1 MLNPVAMATSLNANL
16 NTSDFRIH
24 STKVR
29 VRLAVSSFYFFQGLC
44 FASWASRIPDIKTA
58 LQLSDGAMGSILF
71 ALPAGQM
78 VTMPLS
84 GYLVGKYGSKNIMHF
99 SLPLYSLAMIVLAL
113 CTQAWHLA
121 GALFLFGVTGNFCNI
136 SVNTQGVNAER
147 MYHRPIMSS
156 FHGAWSLAG
165 FAGALIGLF
174 AGAMALSPLHHFAA
188 ISAFSFLATYANVR
202 YLVGDTTPK
211 TAPAEKKKF
220 FSKPDPLILQLGIIG
235 FFAMSCE
242 GAMFD
247 WSGVYFQDV
256 IGAEGAWTTL
266 GYACFMV
273 MMAAGRFLGDTIVAK
288 TGKKRIMQI
297 NGLLI
302 AAGLLIAVLFPYI
315 STAAFG
321 FLLVGLGVSTNIPNV
336 YSMVGQQQK
345 MSASA
350 AIAAIAS
357 ISYLGFLLGPP
368 LIGYIS
374 EILNL
379 RISYAFVA
387 IFGLMITAMVT
398 RLKVIR

>member
-1 MLNPVAMATSLNANL
+1 MAISFNANL
-16 NTSDFRIH
+16 NTSDLRIH

-29 VRLAVSSFYFFQGLC
+29 VRIAVSSFYFFQGLC

-78 VTMPLS
+78 CTMPVS
-84 GYLVGKYGSKNIMHF
+84 GYLVGKYGSRNIMHF
-99 SLPLYSLAMIVLAL
+99 SLPLYSLAMVLLSL
-113 CTQAWHLA
+113 CTGAWQLA
-121 GALFLFGVTGNFCNI
+121 AALFLFGVTGNLCNI

-147 MYHRPIMSS
+147 MYNRPIMAS

-165 FAGALIGLF
+165 FTGALIGLL
-174 AGAMALSPLHHFAA
+174 AGAMKLTPMYHFAL
-188 ISAFSFLATYANVR
+188 ISVISFIATYANVK
-202 YLVGDTTPK
+202 YLVGDSAPK
-211 TAPAEKKKF
+211 TATPEKKKF

-247 WSGVYFQDV
+247 WSGVYFKDIV
-256 IGAEGAWTTL
+256 GAQGAWTSL

-273 MMAAGRFLGDTIVAK
+273 MMATGRFVGDKIVAK
-288 TGKKRIMQI
+288 TGKKRIMQL

-321 FLLVGLGVSTNIPNV
+321 FLLVGFGVSTNIPNV
-336 YSMVGQQQK
+336 YSMVGQQKK

-350 AIAAIAS
+350 ALAAIAS

-379 RISYAFVA
+379 RISYALIAV
-387 IFGLMITAMVT
+387 FGVMISVMVT

>member
-1 MLNPVAMATSLNANL
+1 MAASVNTHLD
-16 NTSDFRIH
+16 TSDLKIH

-29 VRLAVSSFYFFQGLC
+29 VRIAVSSFYFFQGLC

-58 LQLSDGAMGSILF
+58 LELSDGAMGSILF

-78 VTMPLS
+78 ITMPLS
-84 GYLVGKYGSKNIMHF
+84 GYLVGKYGSKAIMHF
-99 SLPLYSLAMIVLAL
+99 SLPLYSLSMILLAL
-113 CTQAWHLA
+113 CGHAWELA

-165 FAGALIGLF
+165 FTGALIGLL
-174 AGAMALSPLHHFAA
+174 AGGLKLSPMHHFVA
-188 ISAFSFLATYANVR
+188 ISAISFIATYTNVK
-202 YLVGDTTPK
+202 YLVGDSTPK
-211 TAPAEKKKF
+211 TAATEKKKF
-220 FSKPDPLILQLGIIG
+220 FSKPDPFILQLGIIG

-247 WSGVYFQDV
+247 WSGVYFQEV
-256 IGAEGAWTTL
+256 VGANGAWTSL
-266 GYACFMV
+266 GYACFMF
-273 MMAAGRFLGDTIVAK
+273 MMTAGRFVGDKIVAK
-288 TGKKRIMQI
+288 TGKRKIMQM

-302 AAGLLIAVLFPYI
+302 TVGLLIAVLFPNI
-315 STAAFG
+315 PAAVFG
-321 FLLVGLGVSTNIPNV
+321 FLLVGFGVSTNIPNV
-336 YSMVGQQQK
+336 YSMVGRQQK
-345 MSASA
+345 MSASTA
-350 AIAAIAS
+350 LAAIAS

-374 EILNL
+374 ELLNL

-387 IFGLMITAMVT
+387 LFGLMISVMVT
-398 RLKVIR
+398 RLKAIE

>member
-1 MLNPVAMATSLNANL
+1 MATSINTNL
-16 NTSDFRIH
+16 DTTDLKIH

-29 VRLAVSSFYFFQGLC
+29 VRIAVSSFYFFQGLC

-58 LQLSDGAMGSILF
+58 LELSDGAMGSILF

-78 VTMPLS
+78 CTMPVS
-84 GYLVGKYGSKNIMHF
+84 GYLVGKYGSKRIMHF
-99 SLPLYSLAMIVLAL
+99 SLPLYSLAMILLSL
-113 CTQAWHLA
+113 CTHAWQLA
-121 GALFLFGVTGNFCNI
+121 AALFLFGITGNLCNI

-147 MYHRPIMSS
+147 MYHRPIMAS

-165 FAGALIGLF
+165 FTGALIGLL
-174 AGAMALSPLHHFAA
+174 AGAFSLSPTHHFAV
-188 ISAFSFLATYANVR
+188 ISVISFMATYANVK
-202 YLVGDTTPK
+202 YLVGDSTPR
-211 TAPAEKKKF
+211 TETPEKKKF

-247 WSGVYFQDV
+247 WSGVYFKDIV
-256 IGAEGAWTTL
+256 GAQGAWTSL
-266 GYACFMV
+266 GYACFMF
-273 MMAAGRFLGDTIVAK
+273 MMTAGRFVGDKIVAK
-288 TGKKRIMQI
+288 TGKKKIMQF

-302 AAGLLIAVLFPYI
+302 ATGLLIAVFFPYI
-315 STAAFG
+315 PTAAFG
-321 FLLVGLGVSTNIPNV
+321 FLLVGFGVSTNIPNV

-345 MSASA
+345 MSPSA
-350 AIAAIAS
+350 ALAAIAS

-379 RISYAFVA
+379 RISYALIAV
-387 IFGLMITAMVT
+387 FGVMISIMVT

>member
-1 MLNPVAMATSLNANL
+1 MA
-16 NTSDFRIH
+16 NTSPDISDPKIH

-29 VRLAVSSFYFFQGLC
+29 VRIAVSSFYFFQGLC

-58 LQLSDGAMGSILF
+58 LELSDGAMGSILF

-78 VTMPLS
+78 CTMPVS
-84 GYLVGKYGSKNIMHF
+84 GYLVGKYGSKSIMHF
-99 SLPLYSLAMIVLAL
+99 SLPAYSLAMILLSLCGNAWQLA
-113 CTQAWHLA
+113 A
-121 GALFLFGVTGNFCNI
+121 ALFLFGITGNLCNI

-147 MYHRPIMSS
+147 MYHRPIMAS

-165 FAGALIGLF
+165 FAGALIGLL
-174 AGAMALSPLHHFAA
+174 AGALKLSPTHHFGA
-188 ISAFSFLATYANVR
+188 ILASSFIATYANVK
-202 YLVGDTTPK
+202 YLVGDSTPK
-211 TAPAEKKKF
+211 TTPREKKKL

-247 WSGVYFQDV
+247 WSGVYFRDIV
-256 IGAEGAWTTL
+256 GAQGAWTSL
-266 GYACFMV
+266 GYACFMF
-273 MMAAGRFLGDTIVAK
+273 MMTAGRFVGDKIAAK
-288 TGKKRIMQI
+288 TGKKKMMQM

-302 AAGLLIAVLFPYI
+302 TVGLLIAVFFPYI
-315 STAAFG
+315 PTAAFG

-345 MSASA
+345 MSPSA
-350 AIAAIAS
+350 ALAAIAS

-374 EILNL
+374 ELLNL

-387 IFGLMITAMVT
+387 LFGLMISVMVT
-398 RLKVIR
+398 RLKVIK